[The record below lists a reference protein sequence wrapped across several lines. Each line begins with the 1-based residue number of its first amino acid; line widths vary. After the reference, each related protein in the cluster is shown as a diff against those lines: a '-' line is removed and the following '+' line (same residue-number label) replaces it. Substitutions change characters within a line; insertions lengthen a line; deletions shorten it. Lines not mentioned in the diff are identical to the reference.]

1 MTKELSIKKE
11 TATSDSHVEGIESDA
26 RFLHPTKE
34 NMGVQSENPT
44 DAEEDCPIHEHG
56 FVRNWGLLQESN
68 LSEKLGMAFELL
80 DMGLSEE
87 AVERILHVNL
97 DSREKRL

>member
-1 MTKELSIKKE
+1 MIKELSIKKE

-26 RFLHPTKE
+26 RFLHPAKE
-34 NMGVQSENPT
+34 DRDVESENPT
-44 DAEEDCPIHEHG
+44 DAEEDCPIRENE
-56 FVRNWGLLQESN
+56 FVCNWESKQENN